1 MAASSEAEKDGKLMR
16 RFFLTTEEGD
26 QQQPSRRPEGRRQ
39 GPDRQHQEGR
49 VPRQLPRQ
57 LLQLAQGRQA
67 PRDEVVDFAFLPLRR
82 VGEEENVG
90 FVWFEGV

>member
-26 QQQPSRRPEGRRQ
+26 QQQPGGGPEGRRQ
-39 GPDRQHQEGR
+39 GSDRQHQEGR

-57 LLQLAQGRQA
+57 LFQLAQGRQA
-67 PRDEVVDFAFLPLRR
+67 PRDEVVDFLPHPSKGR
-82 VGEEENVG
+82 EE
-90 FVWFEGV
+90 VWLLEKGG